1 MNIYDLATTLK
12 KAEENENTLRTI
24 MTITNSTK
32 ENVVDNV
39 TLLFENAE
47 PTNKVK
53 IEDLIDRLQSRMS
66 DIRGDYEYAYDEVQ
80 SALGYIESMSSEL
93 DSICEADGVV
103 DELQE
108 LINATDEDD
117 GVADGLEMDSE
128 TNEQRC
134 ATKTTTINTQP

>member
-1 MNIYDLATTLK
+1 MNISELVTTLK
-12 KAEENENTLRTI
+12 KATDESDKLKAI
-24 MTITNSTK
+24 MQITGSDE

-53 IEDLIDRLQSRMS
+53 IESLIEDLQGMVSEARSE
-66 DIRGDYEYAYDEVQ
+66 YEDAYDESQNAIGCLESVSCDLNSIDDIGAVVSEIQ
-80 SALGYIESMSSEL
+80 ALIE
-93 DSICEADGVV
+93 D
-103 DELQE
+103 
-108 LINATDEDD
+108 TDEDD

-134 ATKTTTINTQP
+134 ATKTTTIHTQP